1 MFDNPTFLKLKQKK
15 HFARSAFFVLVY
27 PAGLEP
33 AASRVGVSRSI
44 QLGYG

>member
-1 MFDNPTFLKLKQKK
+1 MFDKPTFLKLKQKALRLK
-15 HFARSAFFVLVY
+15 CFFVLVY